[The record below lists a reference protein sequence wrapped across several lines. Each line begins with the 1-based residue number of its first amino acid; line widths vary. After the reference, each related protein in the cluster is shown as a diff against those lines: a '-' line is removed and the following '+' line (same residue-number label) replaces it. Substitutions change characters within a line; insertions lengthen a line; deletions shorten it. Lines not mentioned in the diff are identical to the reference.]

1 MSIAAIQPYSI
12 IQPLKLTRSINS
24 VNVVRPDE
32 RVNRKVDFS
41 EILKTEMKRINPSV
55 SVDKLQRI
63 VFAGSTGNIGCSNYT
78 DRTMQKELNR
88 LASSFQDKTAF
99 YSASGV
105 LGSYEYTTYD
115 MRI

>member
-12 IQPLKLTRSINS
+12 IQPLKPTRSINS
-24 VNVVRPDE
+24 VKAVRTFE
-32 RVNRKVDFS
+32 GIKKSDFW
-41 EILKTEMKRINPSV
+41 EILQTEIKRINPSA
-55 SVDKLQRI
+55 SVDRI
-63 VFAGSTGNIGCSNYT
+63 RMSEFDGSTGNIGYRNYSNKAMSMKMNT
-78 DRTMQKELNR
+78 